1 MGIIQRYRDFEH
13 GKTLPDPLD
22 LSNPEH
28 RKAAMFHFDWA
39 DHQILRRRWTNFCEI
54 APGVYRSNQPTHE
67 RWEEY
72 AKLGIK
78 TVINLRGV
86 SPTRPHYLFEV
97 ESLKQLGIK
106 QLDIALHAR
115 AAPPMESIQQL
126 LEAFRTIDRPFLM
139 HCKSGADRAGLA
151 SVLYKLLIEKAPLAE
166 ARKMLSLRFL
176 HVKWHT
182 TGVLDYFLDVYEAR
196 NKKSP
201 IDFETW
207 LQTEYDETALN
218 AGFKNGRKIPA

>member
-78 TVINLRGV
+78 TVINLRGA
-86 SPTRPHYLFEV
+86 SPARPHYLFEV

-115 AAPPMESIQQL
+115 AAPPMESIQEL

-207 LQTEYDETALN
+207 LQTEYDETALS